1 MLTLFSDLH
10 VHTDLSPCA
19 ARDASVRAQLEA
31 ARELGIETIGFSNHY
46 WDSEIPGANEWYAP
60 LDTDHL
66 MKIRDEIAA
75 LEDDFGI
82 RILVGAEVEA
92 PGFLALSAKNAPK
105 FDYILISSSH
115 LHHPDLMTGLRAVT
129 PEDVR
134 LILVERF
141 LKTVAEASELGVP
154 ASVAHPFH
162 PLGHSTEVEA
172 EAVDGIT
179 DRMLSEI
186 LSFAAKR
193 GVGIEAHWPTMRY
206 GSEEGIVAPHSA
218 RFLRIA
224 RSVGCRFT
232 MGSDSH
238 SPKHLLDRT
247 DEMRSLARQAGIED
261 RLMMEI

>member
-10 VHTDLSPCA
+10 VHTNLSPCA
-19 ARDASVRAQLEA
+19 PEASSVRAQLEA
-31 ARELGIETIGFSNHY
+31 ARDRGIDTIGFSNHL
-46 WDSEIPGANEWYAP
+46 WDSEFPGADGWYEP
-60 LDTDHL
+60 LDVDHL
-66 MKIRDEIAA
+66 LKIRGEIAE
-75 LEDDFGI
+75 LEDDLGV

-92 PGFLALSAKNAPK
+92 PGFLAITAKNAEK
-105 FDYILISSSH
+105 FDYILVSSSH
-115 LHHPDLMTGLRAVT
+115 LHHPDLMKGIRAET
-129 PEDVR
+129 QEDVR

-141 LKTVAEASELGVP
+141 LKTVAEAAELGVP

-162 PLGHSTEVEA
+162 PLGFSTEVEA

-179 DRMLSEI
+179 DRMLAEI

-206 GSEEGIVAPHSA
+206 GAENGIIAAHSA

-224 RSVGCRFT
+224 REVGCRFT

-238 SPKHLLDRT
+238 SPKHILDRT
-247 DEMRSLARQAGIED
+247 DEMRELARQAGITDEVMFD
-261 RLMMEI
+261 I

>member
-1 MLTLFSDLH
+1 MLTLKSDLH
-10 VHTDLSPCA
+10 VHTNLSPCA
-19 ARDASVRAQLEA
+19 VRESTVLAILEA
-31 ARELGIETIGFSNHY
+31 ARECGLETIGFSNHY
-46 WDSEIPGANEWYAP
+46 WDAEIPGANGWYEP

-66 MKIRDEIAA
+66 MKIRDEIAE

-82 RILVGAEVEA
+82 RILVGAEVES
-92 PGFLALSAKNAPK
+92 PGFLALTAKNAPK
-105 FDYILISSSH
+105 FDYILISCSH
-115 LHHPDLMTGLRAVT
+115 LHHPELMEGLRAET

-141 LKTVAEASELGVP
+141 LKTVAEAAELGVP

-172 EAVDGIT
+172 EAVNGIT
-179 DRMLSEI
+179 DRMLTEV

-193 GVGIEAHWPTMRY
+193 GVGIEAHWPTMTY
-206 GSEEGIVAPHSA
+206 GSEAGIVAPHSA

-224 RSVGCRFT
+224 REAGCRFT

-238 SPKHLLDRT
+238 SPKHLRDRVGEMLD
-247 DEMRSLARQAGIED
+247 LAQKAGITD
-261 RLMMEI
+261 DVMMDI